1 MGLQTRVQRLFNVM
15 RAIKKIVLSGNF
27 TKKYNFL
34 LNSVARFAKH
44 SNISRKGQTVT
55 PDHLDRSI
63 YDIINNRCRA
73 LEDQLRSDVIFYH
86 GSIYPQFFRM
96 FRDFVEQVKNASTR
110 SEGAISVLLRTGG
123 GSAETTER
131 MVGVLRK
138 HYGHVNFVVPDIA
151 MSAGTILCMS
161 GDRIYMDYAST
172 LGPIDPQVPTPDT
185 GDYVPALGYLDKV
198 QEIIRKG
205 NLAQADVVM
214 LKSLDLAK
222 LALFEQARDLSVDL
236 LKKWLV
242 EYKFKN
248 WTEHRTTNPGSPVTM
263 HEKSERAEQIARD
276 LADHKRWRSHGRN
289 LDIAKLSEL
298 RIEIDDYS
306 DNEELRN
313 SIRSY
318 NDPLTGFVDRMG
330 IDFILHSHHVPL

>member
-1 MGLQTRVQRLFNVM
+1 M
-15 RAIKKIVLSGNF
+15 
-27 TKKYNFL
+27 
-34 LNSVARFAKH
+34 
-44 SNISRKGQTVT
+44 T

-63 YDIINNRCRA
+63 HEIIDSRCEA
-73 LEDQLRSDVIFYH
+73 LEDVLKSDVIFYH
-86 GSIYPQFFRM
+86 GSIYPQYFRH
-96 FRDFVEQVKNASTR
+96 FRDFVEQVK
-110 SEGAISVLLRTGG
+110 SESKRTEGTISVLLRTGG

-138 HYGHVNFVVPDIA
+138 HYDQVNFVVPDIA

-161 GDRIYMDYAST
+161 GDRIFMDYAST

-198 QEIIRKG
+198 QEITKKG
-205 NLAQADVVM
+205 QLAPADVVM

-248 WTEHRTTNPGSPVTM
+248 WTHHRTTNAGAIVTE
-263 HEKSERAEQIARD
+263 HEKAERAEQIARD
-276 LADHKRWRSHGRN
+276 LADHKRWRSHGRS
-289 LDIAKLSEL
+289 LDVAKLTEL

-306 DNEELRN
+306 DNNTLRN
-313 SIRSY
+313 AIRAY
-318 NDPLTGFVDRMG
+318 NDPLTGFVDRMR
-330 IDFILHSHHVPL
+330 IDFVVHSHHVPL